1 MRLQEIGLEGGIT
14 SAQLAKALAEA
25 ASVAAASAWSSSRC
39 GRGVGV
45 GVVGVYSCVLRV
57 VIVVRWRR
65 RFVSF
70 VVVVVLAG
78 LSYSVRWRGGR
89 GKGA

>member
-25 ASVAAASAWSSSRC
+25 VAASAWSSSRC
-39 GRGVGV
+39 GRGMGV

-70 VVVVVLAG
+70 VVVVLAG